1 MLADRQASDVL
12 LLDLTALS
20 AFTDYFVIATAE
32 NLRQMRALIDALRE
46 ELAGTA
52 PELNAQE
59 EGTIESGW
67 VLFDLGDVVVH
78 LLSLERRVY
87 YNLEEL
93 WSSAREV
100 VRIQ

>member
-1 MLADRQASDVL
+1 MLADRQASDVV

-32 NLRQMRALIDALRE
+32 NLRQMRALIDTVGE
-46 ELAGTA
+46 ELARAA
-52 PELNAQE
+52 PELKARE
-59 EGTIESGW
+59 EGTVESGW
-67 VLFDLGDVVVH
+67 VLFDLGDVIVQ
-78 LLSLERRVY
+78 LLSLDRRVY

-93 WSSAREV
+93 WSDAREV